1 MVPERTPLEAWIAR
15 KVTGSSSEM
24 LTTKKLRDYQLNKLR
39 ETLDY
44 VRAKSPFYRRHL
56 PRHGVKADCSLLQP
70 EDIAELPFTTAAD
83 LRRFGQEMLCVK
95 ASDIHRIVTLQTSG
109 TTGPPKRVFFTEEDQ
124 ELTLDFF
131 HQGMLTMVKPGD
143 RVLILLPGKVP
154 GSVGELLQRGLARAG
169 AEGFVHGPVGS
180 PQAALEQMSRDKVN
194 VLVGIPTQVLTLA
207 RVQKKAQVP
216 LPPLHSVLLTTD
228 HVPRSIVRELVKVWG
243 CRVFNH
249 YGMTEM
255 GLGGGVDCQGL
266 SGYHLR
272 EADLYFEIIDPLTD
286 RPVRAG
292 EFGEIVF
299 TTLTR
304 TGMPL
309 IRYRTGDYSRFIV
322 EACPCG
328 TVLRSLERVGSRGGL
343 DLGAGKLLSMADLDE
358 VIFPRDGVLDFSAR
372 MAEEYGKMVL
382 TLEIL
387 MDGPNPERVE
397 QTIRQE
403 VETHPA
409 FQTLLEEGQLQVN
422 LNFNADTA
430 AYSGGNGTGKRMICD
445 QRG

>member
-1 MVPERTPLEAWIAR
+1 MVPEKTPLEAWIAR

-24 LTTKKLRDYQLNKLR
+24 LTTKKLRDYQLNKLG

-44 VRAKSPFYRRHL
+44 VRAKSSFYQRHL
-56 PRHGVKADCSLLQP
+56 PRHGAKADCSLVQL
-70 EDIAELPFTTAAD
+70 EDIGALPFTTAAD
-83 LRRFGQEMLCVK
+83 LRRFGQEMICVK
-95 ASDIHRIVTLQTSG
+95 GSDIHRIVTLQTSG
-109 TTGPPKRVFFTEEDQ
+109 TTGLPKRVFFTEEDQ

-169 AEGFVHGPVGS
+169 AEGFVHGPVVT
-180 PQAALEQMSRDKVN
+180 PQAALEQMNRDKVN

-207 RVQKKAQVP
+207 RVQKKAQVT

-243 CRVFNH
+243 CQVFNH

-255 GLGGGVDCQGL
+255 GLGGGVDCRGL

-272 EADLYFEIIDPLTD
+272 EADLYFEIIDPLTG
-286 RPVRAG
+286 RPVQAG

-309 IRYRTGDYSRFIV
+309 IRYRTGDYSHFIV
-322 EACPCG
+322 DACPCG
-328 TVLRSLERVGSRGGL
+328 TVLRNLERVGSRDCL
-343 DLGAGKLLSMADLDE
+343 NLGAGKLLSMADLDE
-358 VIFPRDGVLDFSAR
+358 VIFPWDGVLDFSAR

-387 MDGPNPERVE
+387 MDGPNRERVE

-409 FQTLLEEGQLQVN
+409 LRNLMEEGQLQVN